1 MFDLPPAD
9 PPTPAPA
16 TAIIGTAWAAPANP
30 HPLVPAAQ
38 AILVDPR
45 IASGVAT
52 MIAEAPDPREVPA
65 NQQGD
70 LQRAVLGSAAAEKFS
85 KDFSMAKVPS
95 CGGNDALKFQ
105 PARIGPIGV
114 GGLLALPFVALA
126 AVRGKCLMH

>member
-85 KDFSMAKVPS
+85 KISAWPRCPPAAATMHSNFSRPESDRSAWAACWPCRS
-95 CGGNDALKFQ
+95 WRWRRCGGNA
-105 PARIGPIGV
+105 
-114 GGLLALPFVALA
+114 
-126 AVRGKCLMH
+126 